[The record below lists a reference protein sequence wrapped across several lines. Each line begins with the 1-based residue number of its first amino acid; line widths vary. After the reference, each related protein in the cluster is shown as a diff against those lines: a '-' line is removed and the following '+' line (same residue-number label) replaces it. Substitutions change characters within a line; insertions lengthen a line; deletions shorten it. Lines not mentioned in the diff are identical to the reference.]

1 MKILFITLEE
11 SSRQNLISILDN
23 IFFVNHKNSIH
34 TYGLANHHSP
44 FKEHSSFKIRSVMG
58 LTNIITNIFHIF
70 KIRNDINRIIEI
82 NNFSH
87 VFFIDSFDFTKF
99 YLDKYPNKL
108 IRFNQIIGPSVFIWK
123 THKAKYI
130 NQNLDHLFSIFKI
143 EKSFYQNNKYSY
155 IGHPLK
161 NRIKRK
167 VLLSGNIQNLGFFL
181 GSRDQEVYSNLPI
194 IKKLILKL
202 LNNKKIKLFLYTTK
216 DYLEIL
222 KNEFIDFKGIDI
234 ILNDTAYYKNI
245 SNLDFAFA
253 CSGTVHLELCFSNI
267 PHFIFYKANYLN
279 YFIFKNFIKTNYLSI
294 INIFHKKEIVK
305 EYIQANFSAEV
316 LYNNFQSLYNDKNK
330 FLDYANRM
338 SSYTDKSNFDDF
350 NNKPIIDYLKKF
362 S

>member
-11 SSRQNLISILDN
+11 SSRQNLISILDD

-130 NQNLDHLFSIFKI
+130 NQNLDHLFSIFRI
-143 EKSFYQNNKYSY
+143 EKSFYKKNNYSY

-161 NRIKRK
+161 NK
-167 VLLSGNIQNLGFFL
+167 VCRRDKLTGNVQNLGFFL
-181 GSRDQEVYSNLPI
+181 GSRDQEVYSHLPI
-194 IKKLILKL
+194 IKKLISKFI
-202 LNNKKIKLFLYTTK
+202 NNKKINLYLFTTR
-216 DYLEIL
+216 DYFDIL
-222 KNEFIDFKGIDI
+222 KNEFINFKCLQIY
-234 ILNDTAYYKNI
+234 LNDTSYYKNI
-245 SNLDFAFA
+245 SKLDFAFA
-253 CSGTVHLELCFSNI
+253 CSGTVHLELCFTNV

-279 YFIFKNFIKTNYLSI
+279 YFIFKKFIKTKYLSL
-294 INIFHKKEIVK
+294 INIFNDKEIIK
-305 EYIQANFSAEV
+305 EFIQNNFNEEI
-316 LYNNFQSLYNDKNK
+316 LYNNFQLLYNDENK
-330 FLDYANRM
+330 FINYAKKI
-338 SSYTDKSNFDDF
+338 SFYTDKSNFDNL